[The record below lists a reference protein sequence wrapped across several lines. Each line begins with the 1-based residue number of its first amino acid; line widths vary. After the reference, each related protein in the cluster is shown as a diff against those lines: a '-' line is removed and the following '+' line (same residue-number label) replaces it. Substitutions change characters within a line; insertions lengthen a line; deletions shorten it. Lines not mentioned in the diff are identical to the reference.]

1 MRALAFTLALGAA
14 TAAQGLTLDLPGN
27 PRLLVEEITPR
38 ESIALP
44 IGRFADDAV
53 PLRIAE
59 GEVTRQVW
67 RVTGEGLSSLA
78 ITAAL
83 RSQLQAQGFAILLDC
98 AASICGG
105 FDFRRAVEVM
115 PPPAMHV
122 NLADFRYL
130 SAETIPRGGVPE
142 RVGVLVSTTGQA
154 ANVQII
160 RVGESRDTPIAE
172 PSPLPL
178 GGAAPLR
185 DEGPPVP
192 DISAESFA
200 LILERD
206 GRVPLTDLAFETGAA
221 QLASG
226 SFASLQW
233 VADYLA
239 AHPTRRIALVGHTD
253 TEGSLEVNI
262 ALSKR
267 RAASVVERLSREY
280 GVLRQQITAEGM
292 GYLSPLAANLTPEG
306 RSANR
311 RVEAVLLSTE

>member
-1 MRALAFTLALGAA
+1 MRVLVFALALIAA
-14 TAAQGLTLDLPGN
+14 SAAQALTLDLPGN
-27 PRLLVEEITPR
+27 PRLLVEEVAPH
-38 ESIALP
+38 ESITLP
-44 IGRFADDAV
+44 IGRFAEGGV
-53 PLRIAE
+53 PMRLAE

-67 RVTGEGLSSLA
+67 RVAGEGLSSLA

-83 RSQLQAQGFAILLDC
+83 RRQLQAQGFAILLDC
-98 AASICGG
+98 AAPICGG

-130 SAETIPRGGVPE
+130 SAETTPRGGMPE
-142 RVGVLVSTTGQA
+142 RVGVLVSTTAQA
-154 ANVQII
+154 ASVQII
-160 RVGESRDTPIAE
+160 RVGDSRDAPLAE
-172 PSPLPL
+172 VSPLPL
-178 GGAAPLR
+178 GGAAP
-185 DEGPPVP
+185 DQTPDTASP
-192 DISAESFA
+192 DINAETFA

-206 GRVPLTDLAFETGAA
+206 GRVTLGDLAFETGAA

-226 SFASLQW
+226 SYASLQW
-233 VADYLA
+233 LADYLA

-267 RAASVVERLSREY
+267 RASSVVERLSREY

-292 GYLSPLAANLTPEG
+292 GYLAPLAGNLTPEG